1 MLTFWTDLIYLATS
15 VAVAL
20 WVGWTLHRNGR
31 VFLLEVFHG
40 KEDMA
45 DSVNHLILVGF
56 YLLSIGFVAVAIRI
70 NIGAGL
76 QDMDG
81 AIQVVST
88 KVGLVLLV
96 LGVTHFL
103 NLLIF
108 SNTNRHVPI
117 EDAQILSSPDT
128 SPERAGEES
137 ELRATIL
144 DALEDLEPKQRAA
157 VVMPD
162 DQGFSEADTD
172 RGFTYYDNPADRFWG

>member
-1 MLTFWTDLIYLATS
+1 MLPMLTFWTDLIYLAIS

-40 KEDMA
+40 KEDLA

-56 YLLSIGFVAVAIRI
+56 YLVSIGFVAVAIRI
-70 NIGAGL
+70 TTGTAL
-76 QDMDG
+76 QDIGG

-103 NLLIF
+103 NLLMF
-108 SNTNRHVPI
+108 SRMRWRVRLVVPP
-117 EDAQILSSPDT
+117 APDQNHQQYQ
-128 SPERAGEES
+128 
-137 ELRATIL
+137 ELH
-144 DALEDLEPKQRAA
+144 DY
-157 VVMPD
+157 V
-162 DQGFSEADTD
+162 SADGGPGPQD
-172 RGFTYYDNPADRFWG
+172 RQPTG

>member
-1 MLTFWTDLIYLATS
+1 MLPMVTFWTDLIYLAIS

-40 KEDMA
+40 KEDLA

-56 YLLSIGFVAVAIRI
+56 YLVSIGFVAVAIRI
-70 NIGAGL
+70 SAGTGL
-76 QDMDG
+76 QDMGG

-103 NLLIF
+103 NLLMF
-108 SNTNRHVPI
+108 SRMRWRVRLVVP
-117 EDAQILSSPDT
+117 
-128 SPERAGEES
+128 PERQQFQV
-137 ELRATIL
+137 LHDYVT
-144 DALEDLEPKQRAA
+144 
-157 VVMPD
+157 
-162 DQGFSEADTD
+162 ADGGPGPQD
-172 RGFTYYDNPADRFWG
+172 R